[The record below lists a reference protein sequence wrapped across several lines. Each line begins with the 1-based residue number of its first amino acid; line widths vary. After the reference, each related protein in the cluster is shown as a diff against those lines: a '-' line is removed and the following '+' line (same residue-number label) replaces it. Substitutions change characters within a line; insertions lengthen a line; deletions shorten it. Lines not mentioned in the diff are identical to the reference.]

1 MLRRSVQFAVGI
13 FLYGFAI
20 GMMLQAG
27 IGVSPWDVL
36 SQGVT
41 LRTGLPFGVV
51 TNIIGALVLLLWIPI
66 RQRPGWGT
74 VLNVVFVGYSAQ
86 FALAVV
92 PAVDALAI
100 RIPLFAAGLVLL
112 GLATGLYIGAHFG
125 PGPRDGL
132 MTGIHRRTGW
142 PVWRVRVGIEL
153 AVLVVGWAL
162 GGNVGFGTLAF
173 ALLIGP
179 IVQRTLPLFDLPAP
193 VRARRRRDRDE
204 TPADPAGTVPTGPV
218 ATVG

>member
-1 MLRRSVQFAVGI
+1 MLRRSVQFAIGI

-20 GMMLQAG
+20 GMMLQAR

-36 SQGVT
+36 SQGVA
-41 LRTGLPFGVV
+41 LRSGLPFGLV

-74 VLNVVFVGYSAQ
+74 VLNVLFVGYSAQ
-86 FALAVV
+86 LALAVV
-92 PAVDALAI
+92 PVVDSLWI
-100 RIPLFAAGLVLL
+100 RVPLFAAGLLLL
-112 GLATGLYIGAHFG
+112 GLATGLYLGAHFG

-142 PVWRVRVGIEL
+142 PLWIVRVGIEL
-153 AVLVVGWAL
+153 VVLAIGWVL
-162 GGNVGFGTLAF
+162 GGDVGVGTLAF

-179 IVQRTLPLFDLPAP
+179 VVQRTLPPFDLPVTP
-193 VRARRRRDRDE
+193 RRRRPGRGTGAAPE
-204 TPADPAGTVPTGPV
+204 RPDPSPTGPV
-218 ATVG
+218 AVGG

>member
-153 AVLVVGWAL
+153 AVLVVGGAL

-193 VRARRRRDRDE
+193 VRARRRRDRDG

>member
-1 MLRRSVQFAVGI
+1 MLRRSVQFAIGI

-20 GMMLQAG
+20 GMMLQAR

-36 SQGVT
+36 SQGVA
-41 LRTGLPFGVV
+41 LRSGLPFGLV

-74 VLNVVFVGYSAQ
+74 VLNVLFVGYSAQ
-86 FALAVV
+86 LALAVV
-92 PAVDALAI
+92 PVVDSLWI
-100 RIPLFAAGLVLL
+100 RVPLFAAGLLLL
-112 GLATGLYIGAHFG
+112 GLATGLYLGAHFG

-142 PVWRVRVGIEL
+142 PLWIVRAGIEL
-153 AVLVVGWAL
+153 VVLAIGWVL
-162 GGNVGFGTLAF
+162 GGDVGVGTLAF

-179 IVQRTLPLFDLPAP
+179 VVQRTLPPFDLPVTP
-193 VRARRRRDRDE
+193 RRRRPGRGPGAAPE
-204 TPADPAGTVPTGPV
+204 RPDPSPTGPV
-218 ATVG
+218 AVGG